1 MSQTRSR
8 GRRTDALSKDVVVR
22 AAVELLDEHGE
33 RGFTFKLLTER
44 LQTGAGAVYWHVA
57 NKDELILFA
66 TDKVIGDALA
76 TLSPEPGTDAETRLR
91 TLLLTMYDVLDDHS
105 WAAPHVVAAHS
116 MPSALLLLER
126 VGSLI
131 AETSLPAR
139 RHFAAATA
147 LFLYLTGVTAQD
159 SSRATTVEPGVNR
172 NEHLGQEAERWA
184 ALDPAR
190 FPFITRIAAELGDHN
205 DRDQFITGVDL
216 FLDGLRAQDPTG

>member
-8 GRRTDALSKDVVVR
+8 GRRTDALSKEVVVR

-57 NKDELILFA
+57 NKDELVLLA

-76 TLSPEPGTDAETRLR
+76 ALSPEAGADAETRLH
-91 TLLLTMYDVLDDHS
+91 TLLLTMYDVLDHHS
-105 WAAPHVVAAHS
+105 WAAPHVVAGHA

-126 VGSLI
+126 IGSLI
-131 AETSLPAR
+131 AETALPAQ

-147 LFLYLTGVTAQD
+147 LFLYLVGVTAQD
-159 SSRATTVEPGVNR
+159 SAHAKTVEPGVSR
-172 NEHLGQEAERWA
+172 DELLGQEADRWA
-184 ALDPAR
+184 ALDPAT
-190 FPFITRIAAELGDHN
+190 FPFITRIAAELGDHS

-216 FLDGLRAQDPTG
+216 FLDGLRAHG